1 MPGSQPT
8 SSENVALAHVRRALA
23 AVPPSAILVLLT
35 GVVVGIGLL
44 LVQLTFTQRNARSI
58 ARYEAQTVSALQSLQ
73 QSLVDAETGQRGYLL
88 TLNPGYLG
96 PYNDAV
102 RRIPGELATLRDQL
116 ASADDPDT
124 DDRLREID
132 GLISEKLAELSQ
144 TVGYARSG
152 NIDAALQ
159 VVRTD
164 IGINRMTTLRLRLA
178 ALSASQRD
186 RREAAFA
193 AAERAEARQI
203 PLLVGMWVSLI
214 LLVWAAVRSEGR
226 RAQAMV
232 MAGQAARLHELNE
245 RNKLLA
251 QELNHRVKNLFGVVL
266 SLVGLAGREK
276 GSTDVIVG
284 DLSKR
289 IHALA
294 RSHSLAFDNTP
305 DAVTEL
311 ERLLGGVLEPYR
323 DTADNRITLSGGECG
338 IAAQQVTPL
347 ALVLHELA
355 TNAAKYGALSE
366 AAGQVHIT
374 WSCETLADGTVRTT
388 LVWREEGGPP
398 VDTAMAEQV
407 PAGGGFGNRMVDA
420 VLRQIDGTID
430 RQWPDSGAVVILT
443 FRRADPIRH
452 QD

>member
-8 SSENVALAHVRRALA
+8 SSESAVLARLRRALA
-23 AVPPSAILVLLT
+23 AVPPSGILVLLT

-58 ARYEAQTVSALQSLQ
+58 ARYEAQTVTALQNLR
-73 QSLVDAETGQRGYLL
+73 QSLTDAETGQRGYLL
-88 TLNPGYLG
+88 TLNPAYLS
-96 PYNDAV
+96 PYDDAR
-102 RRIPGELATLRDQL
+102 RRIPSELGILREQL
-116 ASADDPDT
+116 ASAGDPET
-124 DDRLREID
+124 DDRLREIE
-132 GLISEKLAELSQ
+132 GLIGEKLEELDQ
-144 TVGYARSG
+144 TVGYARNGS
-152 NIDAALQ
+152 IDAALQ

-164 IGINRMTTLRLRLA
+164 TGIARMDRLRQRLA
-178 ALSASQRD
+178 ALSATQRE
-186 RREAAFA
+186 RREAAFTA
-193 AAERAEARQI
+193 ADRAETRQI
-203 PLLVGMWVSLI
+203 PLLVGMWVTLI
-214 LLVWAAVRSEGR
+214 LLVWAAVRGEGR

-232 MAGQAARLHELNE
+232 MAGQAVRLHKLNE

-305 DAVTEL
+305 DAVTQL
-311 ERLLGGVLEPYR
+311 EKLLGRVLEPYR
-323 DTADNRITLSGGECG
+323 DTAGNRITLSGGECG

-374 WSCETLADGTVRTT
+374 WSCDTQADGTVRTT

-398 VDTAMAEQV
+398 VDKALADQAPTS
-407 PAGGGFGNRMVDA
+407 GGFGNRMVDA

-452 QD
+452 ED